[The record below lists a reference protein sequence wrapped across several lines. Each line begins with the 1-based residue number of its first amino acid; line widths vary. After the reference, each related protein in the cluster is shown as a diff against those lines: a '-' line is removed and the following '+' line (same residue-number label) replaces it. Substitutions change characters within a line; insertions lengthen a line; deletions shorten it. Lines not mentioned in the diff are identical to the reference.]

1 MKNLFGTDGVRG
13 VANEELTPELVFK
26 LGCAVGSLFCRGT
39 RKVIIGRDTRLSG
52 PMLTASLSAGFA
64 AGGIDVQ
71 LAKIIPTPAISFLIQ
86 DERADCGAMISASHN
101 PPQDNGIKFFDN
113 HGHKI
118 TAAAEEEITRRIDS
132 HFHRSGTAVGD
143 ITTLEAASSRYAAFL
158 AGTIQKIDLAGMK
171 IIVDCAHGSTCKI
184 APHVLQHFNANV
196 IELNTSPAG
205 ERINVECGV
214 NSLASLRKAVFDH
227 QADLGI
233 AFDGDGDRVMLVSA
247 AGNVI
252 DGDQMMGIIALYM
265 KRNNSL
271 TTPVVVA
278 TIMSNLGLER
288 TLRKEGITL
297 ARTAVGDRNVSQEMI
312 ARHAQIGGERS
323 GHIIFRDHSATGDGI
338 LTAIQLLDISHAAGT
353 DLIDLAAEIE
363 VIPQKSLDIPLKK
376 RSSFRKSPEIEKFI
390 AQEKEKLG
398 DAGRIVVRPSGT
410 QPLIRVMVEG
420 ENEAQINAVANCIGA
435 YISENLG

>member
-13 VANEELTPELVFK
+13 VANEELTAELALK
-26 LGCAVGSLFCRGT
+26 LGCTAGNLFCRKT

-52 PMLTASLSAGFA
+52 PMLTASLAAGFA
-64 AGGIDVQ
+64 SVGMNVQ

-86 DERADCGAMISASHN
+86 DERADCGAIISASHN

-113 HGHKI
+113 HGQKI
-118 TAAAEEEITRRIDS
+118 TTVAEEEITRRINGY
-132 HFHRSGTAVGD
+132 FHYSGAVIGD

-158 AGTIQKIDLAGMK
+158 TGTIQKIDLAGMK
-171 IIVDCAHGSTCKI
+171 IIVDCAYGATGKI
-184 APHVLQHFNANV
+184 APHVLQYFNANV
-196 IELNTSPAG
+196 IELNTSLAG

-214 NSLASLRKAVFDH
+214 NSFTALRKAVFDH

-233 AFDGDGDRVMLVSA
+233 AFDGDGDRVMLLSA
-247 AGNVI
+247 AGKVI

-265 KRNNSL
+265 KRNNGL

-297 ARTAVGDRNVSQEMI
+297 VRTAVGDRNVSQEMI
-312 ARHAQIGGERS
+312 ANHAQIGGEQS
-323 GHIIFRDHSATGDGI
+323 GHIILRDHGITGDGI
-338 LTAIQLLDISHAAGT
+338 LTAIQLLKIAHTTGT

-363 VIPQKSLDIPLKK
+363 ILPQKMLNIPLKI
-376 RSSFRKSPEIEKFI
+376 RSSFCISPAIEKFI

-398 DAGRIVVRPSGT
+398 DAGRIIVRSSGT
-410 QPLIRVMVEG
+410 QPLVRVMVEG
-420 ENEAQINAVANCIGA
+420 EDEAQISRAANRIGD
-435 YISENLG
+435 YITESLG